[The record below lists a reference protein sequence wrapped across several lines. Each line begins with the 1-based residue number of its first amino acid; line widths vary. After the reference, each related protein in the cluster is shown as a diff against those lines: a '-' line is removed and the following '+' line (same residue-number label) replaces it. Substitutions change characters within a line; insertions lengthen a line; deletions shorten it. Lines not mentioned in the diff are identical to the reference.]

1 MSTDSPPFDS
11 AGPCHPPVI
20 GQPAWDLALLYPPQ
34 GQWSEEEY
42 LALTDSTRWLVEYT
56 DGKIEVLSMP
66 TIEHQLIVQWLFL
79 ALHAFVTPQKLGL
92 VLFAPTRVYIDPQ
105 KYREPDLVFNFAA
118 RHAQSDKRYYHGADL
133 VMEVVSDD
141 PESHNRDW
149 EQKRIDC
156 AIGKIPEYWIIDPQL
171 GMITVLTLQG
181 DTYIEHGVFTTG
193 ALATSK
199 LLVGFAVPVG
209 EVFAAAKLDD

>member
-1 MSTDSPPFDS
+1 M
-11 AGPCHPPVI
+11 PVV
-20 GQPAWDLALLYPPQ
+20 
-34 GQWSEEEY
+34 
-42 LALTDSTRWLVEYT
+42 R
-56 DGKIEVLSMP
+56 
-66 TIEHQLIVQWLFL
+66 
-79 ALHAFVTPQKLGL
+79 
-92 VLFAPTRVYIDPQ
+92 RIDVATATCSSVVHH
-105 KYREPDLVFNFAA
+105 RFG
-118 RHAQSDKRYYHGADL
+118 SG
-133 VMEVVSDD
+133 VMVVGDD

-149 EQKRIDC
+149 EQKRIDY